1 MRAGDS
7 ILKRCLVLSLLVIHL
22 FIAATYILYL
32 PKYNPL
38 RPASNY
44 TRIKTRRV
52 LKPTHQVKNN
62 AANILVLI
70 HRAYRSA
77 IENKREMF
85 SGLLQSG
92 LVFVSLIIGGI
103 TILRLMRTSE
113 RAVKLIR
120 PQQYAY
126 LNYCTLRIWCILLRY
141 PLTPLQNWIPLDALH
156 HSFIYYWKT

>member
-1 MRAGDS
+1 MRVVDS
-7 ILKRCLVLSLLVIHL
+7 ILKRCLVLSLMVIYL
-22 FIAATYILYL
+22 FIAVAYILYL

-44 TRIKTRRV
+44 TRVKTQLV

-92 LVFVSLIIGGI
+92 LVFVSVIIGGI
-103 TILRLMRTSE
+103 TILRLMRATE
-113 RAVKLIR
+113 RTVKLFR
-120 PQQYAY
+120 TQQYAY
-126 LNYCTLRIWCILLRY
+126 LNYCTLRI
-141 PLTPLQNWIPLDALH
+141 
-156 HSFIYYWKT
+156 